1 MIKKTLIV
9 LGGVLLPYYL
19 TYLFYGEIRYG
30 EFLTFVSI
38 TTIYLSLFA
47 ISVIGITKWPHGY

>member
-9 LGGVLLPYYL
+9 LVGVLSPYYF

-38 TTIYLSLFA
+38 ITIYLSLFA
-47 ISVIGITKWPHGY
+47 ISVMAVTK

>member
-1 MIKKTLIV
+1 MLKKTLIV
-9 LGGVLLPYYL
+9 LVGVLLPYYL

-38 TTIYLSLFA
+38 TTIYLSIFA
-47 ISVIGITKWPHGY
+47 ISVIGTTK